1 MNSWK
6 HVPDGLGLP
15 SSSLRRGRWHRPI
28 CLLLVSTVCVACGGC
43 FGGEY
48 HRRMEQTLKSLK
60 KQGEKA
66 DAVFAQ
72 SSVVYTATGETTSIS
87 LRFPVFVDD
96 KAKSL
101 KSGDTNAQPPFADIP
116 GYAYAYEVS
125 FGDDPAYVYFAAVK
139 VDEKAVDA
147 LEQEV
152 QAAVGKVFSG
162 AAWQEVT
169 IEKFK
174 GGSLKVKRL
183 SVAGNQ
189 KFGSQV
195 TDGRFDLYLVSSAT
209 HHVLIGWRASSGGGG
224 SQGFFEKAAISLGTL
239 EGNI

>member
-1 MNSWK
+1 MASA
-6 HVPDGLGLP
+6 DLP
-15 SSSLRRGRWHRPI
+15 
-28 CLLLVSTVCVACGGC
+28 VACQYSLCGVWRLLW
-43 FGGEY
+43 
-48 HRRMEQTLKSLK
+48 RRVPSPHGTDAQIAQE
-60 KQGEKA
+60 QGEKA
-66 DAVFAQ
+66 EAVFAQ
-72 SSVVYTATGETTSIS
+72 SSVVYTATGETTGIS

-162 AAWQEVT
+162 AAWQDVT
-169 IEKFK
+169 IEKFQGRLPEDQATEC
-174 GGSLKVKRL
+174 GGEPEVREPGYRWSLRSVSRQFCDPSRTDRL
-183 SVAGNQ
+183 ARIEC
-189 KFGSQV
+189 
-195 TDGRFDLYLVSSAT
+195 GR
-209 HHVLIGWRASSGGGG
+209 R
-224 SQGFFEKAAISLGTL
+224 
-239 EGNI
+239 